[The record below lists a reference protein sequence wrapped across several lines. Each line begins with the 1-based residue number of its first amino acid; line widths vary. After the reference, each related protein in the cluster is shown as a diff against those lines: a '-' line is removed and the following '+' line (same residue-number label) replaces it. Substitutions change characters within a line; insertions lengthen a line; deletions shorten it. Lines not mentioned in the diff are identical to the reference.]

1 MPVKLIMTWDILTNH
16 EQEYFDFLVREFVP
30 SLNRM
35 GFELSDAWA
44 TIYGKQPQV
53 MICALL
59 PDELEAE
66 QRMAKTEWSEL
77 LERLQKF
84 IENFECKLVPAKQGF
99 QF

>member
-1 MPVKLIMTWDILTNH
+1 MPVKLIMTWDILPNH

-44 TIYGKQPQV
+44 TIYGEQPQV

-59 PDELEAE
+59 PDEWEAE
-66 QRMAKTEWSEL
+66 QRMAKNEWMEL
-77 LERLQKF
+77 LEQLQKY
-84 IENFECKLVPAKQGF
+84 IQNFEYKLVPAKQGF

>member
-1 MPVKLIMTWDILTNH
+1 MP
-16 EQEYFDFLVREFVP
+16 
-30 SLNRM
+30 
-35 GFELSDAWA
+35 WA

-84 IENFECKLVPAKQGF
+84 IENFECKLVPGQTGISVLRFFKIREMSDCRIN
-99 QF
+99 